1 MRMSEVCN
9 ANMTSLP
16 IDIVHSLIKSQT
28 SFQAGEL
35 KHFLPQWEAITN
47 DPTILQIVSGVKLE
61 FNNSVAPVQHSGRP
75 SVFNSHQHSIV
86 NAEIAK
92 LLAKGVIVP
101 AAQETEEFISTI
113 FLRPKKDGTHRTILN
128 LKACN
133 EFIAYH
139 HFKMDTLEAAVNMMR
154 PGCFM
159 ASVDLKD
166 AYYTVPIHPSH
177 QKYLK
182 FCFDSAF
189 YKYTCLPN
197 GLASAPRIFTKLL
210 KPVYATLRSMGHL
223 NSGYIDDS
231 YLQGDNSKECHRNVI
246 DTIMLFTKLG
256 FHIHPE
262 KSVFIPSQKLTFLGF
277 VLDSIAMTV
286 TPTGEKVQRIL
297 FVCTTLLQTQ
307 MPTIRQVAEVIGT
320 LVSNFP
326 GAQYGPLHYR
336 HLERD
341 KYLALLANKGDY
353 GGIMQLSPPALTELK
368 WWRDNAATLKRDIQH
383 DHPSSSIQ
391 SDASTLGWG
400 AVFGTRK
407 TGGRWTPSE
416 AEYHINIL
424 ELLAAFFALKC
435 FCSHM
440 SNCHIQIQIDNTT
453 AVAYINNM
461 GGSKSKE
468 LNQLAVQIW
477 EWCIIRNIWLSAV
490 HIPGRLNTGADEK
503 SRVFSDNHEWM
514 LNKHSFDKILLRHP
528 GLDFDLFASRLNYQI
543 SRYCSWQADPNS
555 THVDAFTMNWN
566 GLKFYAFP
574 PFSLLPRCLQKI
586 SQDRAQGILI
596 APLWPTQTWF
606 PVLLRHLCD
615 QPWILL
621 PRPNLLQHPSRSSP
635 HPLHKNLHLMVC
647 PVSGDPSA
655 ITTFQRRLPT
665 FSWHPGGKALKNS
678 MPHTL
683 KNGWHFVVNGK
694 LIVIHHH

>member
-1 MRMSEVCN
+1 
-9 ANMTSLP
+9 
-16 IDIVHSLIKSQT
+16 
-28 SFQAGEL
+28 
-35 KHFLPQWEAITN
+35 
-47 DPTILQIVSGVKLE
+47 
-61 FNNSVAPVQHSGRP
+61 
-75 SVFNSHQHSIV
+75 
-86 NAEIAK
+86 
-92 LLAKGVIVP
+92 
-101 AAQETEEFISTI
+101 
-113 FLRPKKDGTHRTILN
+113 
-128 LKACN
+128 
-133 EFIAYH
+133 
-139 HFKMDTLEAAVNMMR
+139 
-154 PGCFM
+154 
-159 ASVDLKD
+159 
-166 AYYTVPIHPSH
+166 
-177 QKYLK
+177 
-182 FCFDSAF
+182 
-189 YKYTCLPN
+189 
-197 GLASAPRIFTKLL
+197 
-210 KPVYATLRSMGHL
+210 
-223 NSGYIDDS
+223 
-231 YLQGDNSKECHRNVI
+231 
-246 DTIMLFTKLG
+246 
-256 FHIHPE
+256 
-262 KSVFIPSQKLTFLGF
+262 
-277 VLDSIAMTV
+277 
-286 TPTGEKVQRIL
+286 
-297 FVCTTLLQTQ
+297 
-307 MPTIRQVAEVIGT
+307 
-320 LVSNFP
+320 
-326 GAQYGPLHYR
+326 
-336 HLERD
+336 
-341 KYLALLANKGDY
+341 
-353 GGIMQLSPPALTELK
+353 MQLSPPALTELK

-453 AVAYINNM
+453 ALAYINNM

-477 EWCIIRNIWLSAV
+477 EWCILRNIWLSAV

-514 LNKHSFDKILLRHP
+514 LNKHPFDKILLRHP

-555 THVDAFTMNWN
+555 THEDAFTMNWN

>member
-1 MRMSEVCN
+1 
-9 ANMTSLP
+9 MTSLP